1 MNLAT
6 WEELIDF
13 HCHRTHV
20 RVDGVLRWNKKYEP
34 FSTRRYNFSNR
45 RDGKVCRLV
54 FLNPVLK
61 DSNNKTLIRDGRF
74 IWCKDL
80 EYCGLSEN
88 GLRQISFSVDRGRK
102 RFTIEENNMLCVPS
116 KSFVNNNKYFRSKEK
131 VFKGFSSV
139 LNYDNTIG
147 MMAKWAKVSQQDI
160 RDQIDKDNPFKP
172 GTLVAP
178 RLGYFYPQPAQPH
191 LEHPPLSET
200 HPYGIILGKSFTN
213 NNEIG
218 REFYRV
224 RFGDVTYEGVHPVQ
238 MEIINEV

>member
-1 MNLAT
+1 VNLAT

-20 RVDGVLRWNKKYEP
+20 RVDGVLCWNRKYEP
-34 FSTRRYNFSNR
+34 FSGRRYNFSTRKDN
-45 RDGKVCRLV
+45 KVCRLL

-61 DSNNKTLIRDGRF
+61 DKSNSTLVREGRF

-80 EYCGLSEN
+80 EYKGLSEN
-88 GLRQISFSVDRGRK
+88 GLRQISFSVDKGKK
-102 RFTIEENNMLCVPS
+102 RFTVEENNMLCIPS

-139 LNYDNTIG
+139 LSYDSAIN
-147 MMAKWAKVSQQDI
+147 MMARWSKTTQQNI
-160 RDQIDKDNPFKP
+160 CDQINRDNPFKP

-178 RLGYFYPQPAQPH
+178 RLGYFYPMTANPH

-213 NNEIG
+213 NSEIG

-224 RFGDVTYEGVHPVQ
+224 RFGTITYEAVHPVQ

>member
-1 MNLAT
+1 
-6 WEELIDF
+6 
-13 HCHRTHV
+13 V
-20 RVDGVLRWNKKYEP
+20 RE
-34 FSTRRYNFSNR
+34 
-45 RDGKVCRLV
+45 
-54 FLNPVLK
+54 
-61 DSNNKTLIRDGRF
+61 GRF

-80 EYCGLSEN
+80 EYKGLSEN
-88 GLRQISFSVDRGRK
+88 GLRQISFSVDKGKK
-102 RFTIEENNMLCVPS
+102 RFTVEENNMLCIPS

-139 LNYDNTIG
+139 LSYDSAIN
-147 MMAKWAKVSQQDI
+147 MMARWSKTTQQNI
-160 RDQIDKDNPFKP
+160 CDQINRDNPFKP

-178 RLGYFYPQPAQPH
+178 RLGYFYPMTANPH

-213 NNEIG
+213 NSEIG

-224 RFGDVTYEGVHPVQ
+224 RFGTITYEAVHPVQ